1 MSGFRRMQNILK
13 NKTNFNKYTT
23 PSQKMMNL
31 LTVLKKDPIWILTQK
46 IFIKDNQGNMIRFD
60 I

>member
-1 MSGFRRMQNILK
+1 MWNILK
-13 NKTNFNKYTT
+13 NTTNFNKDTA
-23 PSQKMMNL
+23 PSQKKMNL

-46 IFIKDNQGNMIRFD
+46 NFIKDNHGNMIRFD